1 LLCLQRFFALLIALY
16 PARSLFKEWLNR
28 VNQWVCFNSVEDPE
42 FQLLVSLMNDEF
54 FYFGIHSG
62 ARVKA
67 RHPIG
72 LEDDFLSVK

>member
-1 LLCLQRFFALLIALY
+1 
-16 PARSLFKEWLNR
+16 
-28 VNQWVCFNSVEDPE
+28 
-42 FQLLVSLMNDEF
+42 MNDEF